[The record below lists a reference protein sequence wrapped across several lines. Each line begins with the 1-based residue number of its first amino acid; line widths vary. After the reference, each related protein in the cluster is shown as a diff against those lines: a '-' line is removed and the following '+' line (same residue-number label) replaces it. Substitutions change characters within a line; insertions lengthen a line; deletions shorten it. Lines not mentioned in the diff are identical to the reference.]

1 MSYMEFK
8 DKQENIDKII
18 QDTARDLNYLIYES
32 SVLYK
37 GEQSKI
43 YVKIDH
49 PRGISINDCT
59 VFTRELTK
67 RLDIKKPVP
76 NYSLEI
82 SSPGL
87 KRKLRSIEEFIRFI
101 GSPAKIIY
109 TSEDGIKVIKGI
121 INNIIDTKV
130 ELKSD
135 NKEFII
141 EFEKITKANLE
152 Y

>member
-1 MSYMEFK
+1 MESKFNP
-8 DKQENIDKII
+8 ENIDKIVR
-18 QDTARDLNYLIYES
+18 DTARDLNYIIYES
-32 SVLYK
+32 SVLYR

-49 PRGISINDCT
+49 PEGISVKDCT
-59 VFTRELTK
+59 VYTKELTK
-67 RLDIKKPVP
+67 RLDIEKVLP
-76 NYSLEI
+76 NYSLEV

-101 GSPAKIIY
+101 GSPAKLIY
-109 TSEDGIKVIKGI
+109 SSEDGTKVIKGI

-135 NKEFII
+135 NKEYII
-141 EFEKITKANLE
+141 DFEKITKANLE